1 MGDQKASDAAVSD
14 KAVSERAESDKA
26 APGQTERI
34 ARAREFV
41 STNSRGVLT
50 TYRRD
55 GQAQMSPVTAGI
67 DAEGRVIISVTED
80 RAKTKNARRDARV
93 ALCVFSE
100 GFYGPWVQVEGLAEF
115 ADGPDRIDAL
125 VDYYRT
131 LSGEHPDWGEYR
143 AAMVRDRR
151 VLLRIPILRASGPAA
166 G

>member
-1 MGDQKASDAAVSD
+1 MGDQTVRDTAVPHNHPVQHD
-14 KAVSERAESDKA
+14 HTAQHDQA
-26 APGQTERI
+26 ERI

-41 STNSRGVLT
+41 AANSRGVLT

-55 GQAQMSPVTAGI
+55 GQAQMSPVTAGV
-67 DAEGRVIISVTED
+67 DAEGRIVISVTED
-80 RAKTKNARRDARV
+80 RAKTKNARRDPRV
-93 ALCVFSE
+93 ALCVFIDD
-100 GFYGPWVQVEGLAEF
+100 FYGPWAQVEGLAEF

-131 LSGEHPDWGEYR
+131 LRGEHPDWSEYR

-151 VLLRIPILRASGPAA
+151 VLLRFAILRASGPAA

>member
-1 MGDQKASDAAVSD
+1 MDQVDAD
-14 KAVSERAESDKA
+14 
-26 APGQTERI
+26 RI

-41 STNSRGVLT
+41 AANPRGVLT

-55 GQAQMSPVTAGI
+55 GQAQMSPITPGV
-67 DAEGRVIISVTED
+67 DAEGRIVVSVTDD
-80 RAKTKNARRDARV
+80 RAKTKNARRDPRV

-125 VDYYRT
+125 VDYYRN
-131 LSGEHPDWGEYR
+131 LSGEHSDWGEYR

-151 VLLRIPILRASGPAA
+151 VLLRFEIARASGPAA

>member
-1 MGDQKASDAAVSD
+1 MGDQKATDTAVPD
-14 KAVSERAESDKA
+14 QSERIS
-26 APGQTERI
+26 
-34 ARAREFV
+34 RAREFV
-41 STNSRGVLT
+41 SANSRGVLT

-55 GQAQMSPVTAGI
+55 GQPQMSPVTAGV
-67 DAEGRVIISVTED
+67 DAQGRVIISVTED

-93 ALCVFSE
+93 ALCIFTE
-100 GFYGPWVQVEGLAEF
+100 GFFGPWVQVEGLAEF

-131 LSGEHPDWGEYR
+131 LAGEHPDWGEYR

-151 VLLRIPILRASGPAA
+151 VLLRFAILRASGPAA

>member
-1 MGDQKASDAAVSD
+1 VGDEVD
-14 KAVSERAESDKA
+14 
-26 APGQTERI
+26 RI

-41 STNSRGVLT
+41 AANPRGVLT

-55 GQAQMSPVTAGI
+55 GQAQMSPVTPSV
-67 DAEGRVIISVTED
+67 DAEGRIIVSVTED
-80 RAKTKNARRDARV
+80 RAKTKNARRDPRV

-100 GFYGPWVQVEGLAEF
+100 GFYGPWVQVEGQAEF
-115 ADGPDRIDAL
+115 ADGPDRIEAL

-131 LSGEHPDWGEYR
+131 VSGEHPDWGEYR

-151 VLLRIPILRASGPAA
+151 VLLRFDVLRASGPAV